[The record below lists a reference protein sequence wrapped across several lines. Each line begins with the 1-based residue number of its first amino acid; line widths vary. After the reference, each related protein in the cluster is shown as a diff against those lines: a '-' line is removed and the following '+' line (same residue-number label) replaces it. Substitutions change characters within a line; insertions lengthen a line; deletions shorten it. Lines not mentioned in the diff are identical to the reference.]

1 VSHRSLYGFRALDV
15 RFSSGRRAD
24 TNGMNSNEESVNGL
38 RISYSTFDDKEYERE
53 IRLPHAEVVRFAFLT
68 EVITSGQFLA
78 QHGPS

>member
-1 VSHRSLYGFRALDV
+1 
-15 RFSSGRRAD
+15 
-24 TNGMNSNEESVNGL
+24 MNYNEESANGL
-38 RISYSTFDDKEYERE
+38 RISYSTFDDKEYERA